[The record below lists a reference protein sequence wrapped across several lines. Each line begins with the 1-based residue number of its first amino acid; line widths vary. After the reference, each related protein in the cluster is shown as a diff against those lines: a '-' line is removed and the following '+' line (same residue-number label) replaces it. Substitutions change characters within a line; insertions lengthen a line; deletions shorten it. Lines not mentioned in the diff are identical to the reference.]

1 MVRGPSPEQ
10 LPGELVNG
18 AIVGFGISYMLRRM
32 YPGSFSTSRA
42 LSKLKSGS
50 EYMAVFLRELLTANL
65 DVARRVLSPSMP
77 IEPAVVEYRLEVT
90 NPLAVTVLANSI
102 TLTPGTLTLDHE
114 PERGVLRV
122 HAIDGGSNPDE
133 VRAPIRRWE
142 RLIQEMMGERQ

>member
-1 MVRGPSPEQ
+1 
-10 LPGELVNG
+10 
-18 AIVGFGISYMLRRM
+18 
-32 YPGSFSTSRA
+32 
-42 LSKLKSGS
+42 
-50 EYMAVFLRELLTANL
+50 MAVFLRELLTANL

-77 IEPAVVEYRLEVT
+77 IEPAVVEYKLEVT

-122 HAIDGGSNPDE
+122 HAINGASNPEE